1 MPLSL
6 ETGYNAYVPTGAQ
19 GSTVRL
25 QTVISVTAT
34 SGPSDG
40 ASSRPIQTNLGIVI
54 DKSGSMNGARMARA
68 KQAASKLIDSLP
80 SHVNFMVVAFDSQAQ
95 AIVPPGPANETNKKA
110 ALYAISRIEADG
122 GTAMSRGLNL
132 VGQGFGG
139 VLGAT
144 VTLLLTDGKNESE
157 SRKELDSVLQN
168 FAAARMPIHARG
180 IGDGWVVE
188 ELRHI
193 AASTGGTADAA
204 PELEEMD
211 AMLGEIATVAARIA
225 YDEVRLRLQTFLGGQ
240 VVKVQQAFPEF
251 ADKQLRPL
259 SERIVEVPMGALA
272 DGQSF
277 DFLVEIDLAAKPTEE
292 EALVL
297 RPSLVYR
304 TGSGEEAEL
313 KAQREH
319 WVVAQWSGNTSR
331 TAQIHPKVASVTN
344 QERLSQ
350 LVEEGMKALETGDK
364 GRATA
369 LLGEAEV
376 QAKQVG
382 NTVLL
387 DSLSKVIQRDANGTA
402 RLSGSVGAQNTLR
415 LRSGKTARLQ
425 GGEEN

>member
-6 ETGYNAYVPTGAQ
+6 ETGYNAYVPVGSA

-25 QTVISVTAT
+25 QTVISVAVAG
-34 SGPSDG
+34 GPSDG
-40 ASSRPIQTNLGIVI
+40 AVSRPVQTNLGIVI
-54 DKSGSMNGARMARA
+54 DKSGSMNGARMTRA
-68 KQAASKLIDSLP
+68 KQAAAALIESLP
-80 SHVNFMVVAFDSQAQ
+80 AHVHFMVVAFDSQAQ
-95 AIVPPGPANETNKKA
+95 AIVPPGPANEMHKKA
-110 ALYAISRIEADG
+110 ALHAIGKIEADG

-132 VGQGFGG
+132 VGMGFRGAPG
-139 VLGAT
+139 VT

-157 SRKELDSVLQN
+157 SRGELDGVLQA
-168 FAAARMPIHARG
+168 FQSAKMAIHARG

-193 AASTGGTADAA
+193 AAMTGGTADAA
-204 PELEEMD
+204 PDLAEMD
-211 AMLGEIATVAARIA
+211 AMLAEIATVASSIA
-225 YDEVRLRLQTFLGGQ
+225 YEDVRLRLQTFLGGQ

-251 ADKQLRPL
+251 ADKQIRPVA
-259 SERIVEVPMGALA
+259 ERVVEVPLGALA

-277 DFLVEIDLAAKPTEE
+277 DFLVEIDLAAKATEE

-297 RPSLVYR
+297 RPSLLYR
-304 TGSGEEAEL
+304 SGSGEAVEL
-313 KAQREH
+313 KAPREH
-319 WVVAQWSGNTSR
+319 WVVAQWSGNTSK

-350 LVEEGMKALETGDK
+350 LVEAGMKALETGDK
-364 GRATA
+364 GKATA

-376 QAKQVG
+376 QAKKVG

-387 DSLSKVIQRDANGTA
+387 DSLSKVIQRDASGTV
-402 RLSGSVGAQNTLR
+402 RLTGSVGAQNTLR

-425 GGEEN
+425 GGES